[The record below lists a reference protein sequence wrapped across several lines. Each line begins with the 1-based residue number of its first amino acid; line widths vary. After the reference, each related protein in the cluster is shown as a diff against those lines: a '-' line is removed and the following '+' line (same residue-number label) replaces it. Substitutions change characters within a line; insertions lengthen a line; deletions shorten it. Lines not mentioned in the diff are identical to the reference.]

1 MADSPPNPRIPKA
14 EASWRPV
21 LRKAFPIGI
30 TLVIGLSI
38 TTGVFFLFQG
48 TDRARLRADFVN
60 TAADR
65 AHAIRAG
72 LVEDFI
78 ELNLLGSYI
87 SAARELAQGQ
97 LGAFAQEFGRFSGR
111 IPGLEPDTQV
121 VAFISRVHSS
131 ERAEFEARTRNEIDP
146 EFQILEPSPDGGFRP
161 AGSRPDYFPIMVV
174 EPLEF
179 GAAISGL
186 DLSSVPAF
194 RVAIDRA
201 IATGTIV
208 ASEST
213 SLPQRTAERTT
224 VWHFLALYR
233 KTGSEKDR
241 LARGELIG
249 LAASSFR
256 IDQKVELSLKDLS
269 PAGIDLELL
278 DPAAPASQQQLY
290 YHKSRIPGYDA
301 VGVVKSGL
309 TWSTR
314 IDAGNRIW
322 ILNAYPTRE
331 FLMRHRSWPSYSI
344 LAGGLLLTAA
354 GALFFSA
361 RLRRTLRV
369 EALVA
374 ERTHALAAEI
384 AKHERLEKALA
395 DSRASLSGQVEQLNG
410 RNREVQLLSEVGDM
424 LQSCLSTEEAYPVIA
439 IHGPR
444 LLPGTSGALYVH
456 DPQRDIYA
464 LTTAW
469 GVTSSFTAVFTAE
482 DCWALRRGKMHA
494 VTATAATLPCR
505 HAPADI
511 GPGSLCIPLAASG
524 KSIGLLHVLRC
535 PEAAHAFA
543 ASAADRIGLAL
554 ANLMLRSDLR
564 QLSIHD
570 PLTTLFN
577 RRYMEETLELEL
589 RRAERKEQP
598 IGIIMMDIDHFK
610 AFNDGFGHAAG
621 DALLQALG
629 ALVRTH
635 LRGGDIACRYG
646 GEEFLLILPEASADV
661 ARERAEDLRERVKK
675 MVVRSAETT
684 LGPVT
689 ISLGVAVYPV
699 HGKTRDELLAAADA
713 GLYQAKNSGRD
724 KVVLAEQG

>member
-233 KTGSEKDR
+233 KTGSEKEPPG
-241 LARGELIG
+241 ARGADRPRGFLVQDRSEGGALSEG
-249 LAASSFR
+249 PEPCRASTWSCWTRRRPPASSSSITTSRGF
-256 IDQKVELSLKDLS
+256 
-269 PAGIDLELL
+269 PATM
-278 DPAAPASQQQLY
+278 P
-290 YHKSRIPGYDA
+290 
-301 VGVVKSGL
+301 
-309 TWSTR
+309 W
-314 IDAGNRIW
+314 
-322 ILNAYPTRE
+322 
-331 FLMRHRSWPSYSI
+331 
-344 LAGGLLLTAA
+344 
-354 GALFFSA
+354 
-361 RLRRTLRV
+361 
-369 EALVA
+369 
-374 ERTHALAAEI
+374 
-384 AKHERLEKALA
+384 
-395 DSRASLSGQVEQLNG
+395 
-410 RNREVQLLSEVGDM
+410 
-424 LQSCLSTEEAYPVIA
+424 
-439 IHGPR
+439 
-444 LLPGTSGALYVH
+444 
-456 DPQRDIYA
+456 
-464 LTTAW
+464 AW
-469 GVTSSFTAVFTAE
+469 
-482 DCWALRRGKMHA
+482 
-494 VTATAATLPCR
+494 
-505 HAPADI
+505 
-511 GPGSLCIPLAASG
+511 
-524 KSIGLLHVLRC
+524 
-535 PEAAHAFA
+535 
-543 ASAADRIGLAL
+543 
-554 ANLMLRSDLR
+554 
-564 QLSIHD
+564 
-570 PLTTLFN
+570 
-577 RRYMEETLELEL
+577 
-589 RRAERKEQP
+589 
-598 IGIIMMDIDHFK
+598 
-610 AFNDGFGHAAG
+610 
-621 DALLQALG
+621 
-629 ALVRTH
+629 
-635 LRGGDIACRYG
+635 
-646 GEEFLLILPEASADV
+646 
-661 ARERAEDLRERVKK
+661 
-675 MVVRSAETT
+675 
-684 LGPVT
+684 
-689 ISLGVAVYPV
+689 
-699 HGKTRDELLAAADA
+699 
-713 GLYQAKNSGRD
+713 
-724 KVVLAEQG
+724 